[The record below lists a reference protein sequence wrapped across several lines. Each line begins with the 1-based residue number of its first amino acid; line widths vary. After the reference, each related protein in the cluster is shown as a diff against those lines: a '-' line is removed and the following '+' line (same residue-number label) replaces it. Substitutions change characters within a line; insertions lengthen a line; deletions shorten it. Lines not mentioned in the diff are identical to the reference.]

1 MNNTIEVLQEIR
13 KYYAQDIIRGTE
25 TGSKRF
31 EAIDKAIDA
40 LKALESAEETKEKE
54 VLS

>member
-1 MNNTIEVLQEIR
+1 MNNTIEVLEGMR
-13 KYYAQDIIRGTE
+13 NNEDISPAPE
-25 TGSKRF
+25 HM
-31 EAIDKAIDA
+31 EALLIAIDA